1 MSIRTEMGVVCP
13 NKIGPYQ
20 LKGTIGAGAFATVK
34 LAYRKDLDLY
44 FACKVIAKQRI
55 DGMRDK
61 TRFEQEIRIL
71 QQMRYFRIVQLYAL
85 FKDSLNYYVMMEF
98 CPNGELFSRI
108 VAQTRLSEAEARM
121 FFHQIIDAIQ
131 FIHSHKVA
139 HRDLKPENILID
151 EDGNA
156 KVSDFGLSKFITSGD
171 LTSTS
176 CGSPCYTAPEILS
189 GSPYDPMKADMWS
202 CGVILFAMVTGQLP
216 WTKRNKFQL
225 FRQIQ
230 AGQYKVPAYLSRECA
245 NLIESL
251 MKVDVS
257 QRLNCE
263 QVLQHPFMVNDV
275 LAKHVGFECMPMVS
289 LRMVDRFFER
299 EASIPV
305 FKDIKPSLS
314 TGKLEATFGK
324 VMRYLTEKKAPEQRR
339 FAIKSSVST
348 MQRVSSSTTAE
359 DDEPTTQANPI
370 NWKNVVKM
378 VHAAKGHKGRKLIL
392 KPHVAKSTKLLDKY

>member
-1 MSIRTEMGVVCP
+1 MTIRTEMAVVCP

-20 LKGTIGAGAFATVK
+20 LRGTIGAGAFATVK
-34 LAYRKDLDLY
+34 LAYRKDLDLF
-44 FACKVIAKQRI
+44 FACKIIAKQRI

-71 QQMRYFRIVQLYAL
+71 QQMRYFRIVQLYDL

-121 FFHQIIDAIQ
+121 YFHQIIDAIQ
-131 FIHSHKVA
+131 FIHTNKVA

-156 KVSDFGLSKFITSGD
+156 KVSDFGLSKFIATGD

-189 GSPYDPMKADMWS
+189 GEPYDPMKADMWS

-230 AGQYKVPAYLSRECA
+230 AGQYKVPAYISPECA

-251 MKVDVS
+251 MRVDVS
-257 QRLNCE
+257 QRLDCE
-263 QVLQHPFMVNDV
+263 QVLHHAFMVNDV
-275 LAKHVGFECMPMVS
+275 LPKRVGFEVVPMVS

-324 VMRYLTEKKAPEQRR
+324 VMRYLTHSSSPERK
-339 FAIKSSVST
+339 FAIKQSVST
-348 MQRVSSSTTAE
+348 ITGITNSQEM
-359 DDEPTTQANPI
+359 DKDEEQNAPPT
-370 NWKNVVKM
+370 NWKDVVKM
-378 VHAAKGHKGRKLIL
+378 VHAAKARKGRRLIM
-392 KPHVAKSTKLLDKY
+392 KPKVAKSTKLLDKY